1 MFPFTVV
8 AGVHAMDSVATL
20 QRDVW
25 AVRITKR
32 LGSENSVVTC
42 IDWCIQTVW
51 RGFTQGCAWCAGLPI
66 IPVAAVC
73 AVDVDLYKGYDNW

>member
-1 MFPFTVV
+1 MHVFPFTVV

-42 IDWCIQTVW
+42 TDWSADHPC
-51 RGFTQGCAWCAGLPI
+51 CLC
-66 IPVAAVC
+66 VC
-73 AVDVDLYKGYDNW
+73 CGR